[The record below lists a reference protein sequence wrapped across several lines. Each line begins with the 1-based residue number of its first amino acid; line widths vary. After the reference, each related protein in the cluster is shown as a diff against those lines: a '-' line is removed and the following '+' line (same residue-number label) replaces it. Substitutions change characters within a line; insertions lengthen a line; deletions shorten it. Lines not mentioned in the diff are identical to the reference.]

1 MAARATTTADLL
13 QIQAQ
18 LGAVHQQLDGLLAQQ
33 ATLADQVALAS
44 ITLTL
49 SEPVP
54 PPPAPRSVLDT
65 RVSQAR
71 HGVEAVA
78 GGILVVIA
86 YGGPLAAV
94 GAVVAVIL
102 AGSRRRRAAV
112 S

>member
-1 MAARATTTADLL
+1 MCIRDSLL
-13 QIQAQ
+13 QIDAQ

-33 ATLADQVALAS
+33 ANLADQVALAS
-44 ITLTL
+44 ITLTM

-54 PPPAPRSVLDT
+54 PPPAPRTVLDT
-65 RVSQAR
+65 RVSQAS

-78 GGILVVIA
+78 GGILVVVA

-94 GAVVAVIL
+94 AAVIAVIV
-102 AGSRRRRAAV
+102 AGSRRRRTAI